1 MTVTVTLTVTVTVTV
16 PVNYDALEEEEEEI
30 YYKIISMLNM
40 IGMSR
45 RTSIEGSPVPGFF
58 MPCRVHIL
66 TYCMHMYIY
75 THTIY
80 LQPQATPT
88 VTKEVTV
95 HFVKRSELASDSSAK
110 SAEAYE
116 VCVCVYD
123 MRSVFMRFL
132 CVCMA

>member
-1 MTVTVTLTVTVTVTV
+1 MTVTVALT
-16 PVNYDALEEEEEEI
+16 VNYDALEEEEEEI

-40 IGMSR
+40 IRMSR

-80 LQPQATPT
+80 LQPQATP
-88 VTKEVTV
+88 TKEVTV

-132 CVCMA
+132 CVCMT

>member
-1 MTVTVTLTVTVTVTV
+1 MMME
-16 PVNYDALEEEEEEI
+16 EEEEEEI

-40 IGMSR
+40 IRMSR